1 LAVLR
6 WWLLG
11 AFLALLV
18 ARLALAQLSPPSG
31 FAASYW
37 AGATLKGAVA
47 APSSAPERSTEFSSL
62 RGATRIDGALDFRGD
77 GFPVY
82 FFNDAA
88 RFNFGPDTQPGR
100 DQLQFTVRWTGV
112 LQVASDGPRR
122 FALDANGPA
131 RVVLDDTELLSA
143 PGEAQRDLTAGTHA
157 LQVDY
162 TRPEA
167 SVPRVRLSW
176 QTLPGG
182 ELEVVRSQPE
192 PWRLAVDLAVIVS
205 GAAALGAWI
214 LRLGKR
220 AWLVALPALFL
231 AYGVALQ
238 APLHGRATILS
249 GLDDWLV
256 YESSARDILL
266 NGLLMNGG
274 QQHAAPFYGQPLYPY
289 VLALAHVLTGEGLFG
304 PLALQFA
311 ALGLLV
317 VLSLVLARRAFDS
330 QLAGYSALA
339 GLWLFMAVQNEYVR
353 VARQLFTENLYMPLV
368 MLSLITLVSLLRRQ
382 SGPPRWYALLVV
394 GVLLGVTAISR
405 SQFLAFVPLAL
416 VILAVAWRRP
426 LPLVLIGV
434 GLVLAVAPVTARNW
448 IVSGELV
455 PISASGGAS
464 LLEFHRPPPGLIDQ
478 AALQRDPLFEALHL
492 DSSSRTV
499 LAFVRADPVG
509 YLRTWLPL
517 GAHSLGLPGRN
528 PASGVYWPLVI
539 VVVLYV
545 AALALPRARRR
556 QVWPI
561 HAFVASHL
569 LILMLFEAD
578 TYGYR
583 LVMPMYA
590 PMLVVAAQLPL
601 ALIQRIPRMRARP
614 EYLPAAAALAA
625 LLLQGKALLEAWPDR
640 DTSLVGLGGAA
651 AHAAATAERVGA
663 DVIYVASVDGTPR
676 RYGAGALPGLRYP
689 WFKWFDPTR
698 SLPLPANGAT
708 AVYALGEISDKQ
720 VAGDLV
726 ACLGAAD
733 ASGERALNGEQARGR
748 CTAQLPPLQAT
759 FEGLAKVQA
768 LEVPTTAQAGDIV
781 ETRLLWEPLNSHP
794 QPHVVWLHL
803 EDADTQ
809 WGNATLD
816 PYPAAEWQPG
826 EALLSR
832 LLLQT
837 DQTAIPDQY
846 QLTLGMSPATGN
858 APPATALWQGG
869 KGDQVPVGAVA
880 LQGATSDMAMLEL
893 PRDMLPVHGVGGGGL
908 ELLAARP
915 PAPEAAAGARV
926 RFGLL
931 WRAVDEEPQAS
942 QFTVKLVREG
952 GEVVQQ
958 TTLPLLGGRLKP
970 GAFHVGQV
978 MREEAAFELG
988 ARVSSGPL
996 GIEIGLGDAQ
1006 QSARIG
1012 DLEVTGREHIL
1023 DSSGDKP
1030 VAVFGQSI
1038 ALLGTTLEPAQ
1049 VRAGGKLTV
1058 HVRWRAEAP
1067 IERSYKVF
1075 VHVLDAALRNVVAQ
1089 RDAEP
1094 RNGQAPTTSWIP
1106 GELIEDELE
1115 LSVPN
1120 GVPRGE
1126 YPIEV
1131 GVYAERSGERLALP
1145 NGDSRVV
1152 LDTRLQVR

>member
-11 AFLALLV
+11 AFLALVV
-18 ARLALAQLSPPSG
+18 ARLALAQLSPPGG
-31 FAASYW
+31 FAASYL
-37 AGATLKGAVA
+37 AGLTPNGGGAA
-47 APSSAPERSTEFSSL
+47 ASSAPERSTEFLTL
-62 RGATRIDGALDFRGD
+62 RGATRVDATLDFRGD
-77 GFPVY
+77 AFPVY
-82 FFNDAA
+82 FFNDVA

-100 DQLQFTVRWTGV
+100 DQLPFSVRWTGA
-112 LQVASDGPRR
+112 LQVASNGARR

-131 RVVLDDTELLSA
+131 RVLLDDTELLSA
-143 PGEAQRDLTAGTHA
+143 AGEAQRDLAAGTHA
-157 LQVDY
+157 LQVEY
-162 TRPEA
+162 TRLEA
-167 SVPRVRLSW
+167 SVPRLRLSW
-176 QTLPGG
+176 QSHPGG
-182 ELEVVRSQPE
+182 ELEVVRSQPD
-192 PWRLAVDLAVIVS
+192 PWRLALDMAVVVT
-205 GAAALGAWI
+205 GVATLGAWI
-214 LRLGKR
+214 VHLRKR
-220 AWLVALPALFL
+220 AWLVALPVLFL
-231 AYGVALQ
+231 AYGAALQ
-238 APLHGRATILS
+238 APLLGRATILS

-289 VLALAHVLTGEGLFG
+289 VLALAHLLTGEGLFG

-317 VLSLVLARRAFDS
+317 VLSFVLARRAFDS
-330 QLAGYSALA
+330 QLAGYTSLA

-353 VARQLFTENLYMPLV
+353 VARQLFNENLYMPLV
-368 MLSLITLVSLLRRQ
+368 MLTLIALVSLLRGQ
-382 SGPPRWYALLVV
+382 SGQPRWYALLLV
-394 GVLLGVTAISR
+394 GVLLGVTSISR

-416 VILAVAWRRP
+416 LILAVAWRRP
-426 LPLVLIGV
+426 LPLVLIV
-434 GLVLAVAPVTARNW
+434 AGLLLAVAPVTARNW

-478 AALQRDPLFEALHL
+478 TGLQRDPLFEALHL
-492 DSSSRTV
+492 DTSTRTV
-499 LAFVRADPVG
+499 VAFARADPLG

-528 PASGVYWPLVI
+528 PASGVYWPLLI

-556 QVWPI
+556 RVWPI
-561 HAFVASHL
+561 HAFVAGHML
-569 LILMLFEAD
+569 VLMLFEAD

-601 ALIQRIPRMRARP
+601 ALIQRTPRVRARP
-614 EYLPAAAALAA
+614 AYLPAAAALAA
-625 LLLQGKALLEAWPDR
+625 LLVQGKALLDAWPDR
-640 DTSLVGLGGAA
+640 DTSLVGLGGGA

-663 DVIYVASVDGTPR
+663 DAIYVASVDGTPR

-698 SLPLPANGAT
+698 SLPLPARGAT
-708 AVYALGEISDKQ
+708 AVYALGEIADKH

-726 ACLGAAD
+726 ACLGTPD
-733 ASGERALNGEQARGR
+733 ASGERVLTGEQARGR
-748 CTAQLPPLQAT
+748 CTTQLPPLQAT
-759 FEGLAKVQA
+759 FEGLAKVEA
-768 LEVPTTAQAGDIV
+768 LEAPTTAQAGETV
-781 ETRLLWEPLNSHP
+781 ETRLLWEPLKSHP

-837 DQTAIPDQY
+837 DQTAIPDHY

-858 APPATALWQGG
+858 APPVTALWQGG
-869 KGDQVPVGAVA
+869 KADQVPVGTVA
-880 LQGATSDMAMLEL
+880 LEGATTDMAMLEL
-893 PRDMLPVHGVGGGGL
+893 PRDMLPVHGVAGGGL
-908 ELLAARP
+908 ELLAARR
-915 PAPEAAAGARV
+915 PAPEAAAGAKV
-926 RFGLL
+926 RLGLL
-931 WRAVDEEPQAS
+931 WRAVDDAPQAS
-942 QFTVKLVREG
+942 QYTVKLVREG

-958 TTLPLLGGRLKP
+958 TQLPLLGGRLKP
-970 GAFHVGQV
+970 GAFHAGQV
-978 MREEAAFELG
+978 MREEAAFEIG
-988 ARVSSGPL
+988 PRVSVGLL
-996 GIEIGLGDAQ
+996 GIEVGLGDAQ

-1012 DLEVTGREHIL
+1012 DIEVTGREHIL

-1030 VAVFGQSI
+1030 VAVFGQRI
-1038 ALLGTTLEPAQ
+1038 ALLGATLEPAQ
-1049 VRAGGKLTV
+1049 VRPGGKLTV

-1067 IERSYKVF
+1067 IDRSYKVF

-1094 RNGQAPTTSWIP
+1094 RNGQAPTTSWVP

-1115 LSVPN
+1115 LSAPN
-1120 GVPRGE
+1120 GVPQGE

-1131 GVYAERSGERLALP
+1131 GVYEERSGERLALP